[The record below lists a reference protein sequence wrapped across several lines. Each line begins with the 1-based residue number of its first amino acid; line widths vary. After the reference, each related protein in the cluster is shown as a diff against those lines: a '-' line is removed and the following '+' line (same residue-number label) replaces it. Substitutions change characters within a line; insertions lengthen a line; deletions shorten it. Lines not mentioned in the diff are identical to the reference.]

1 MSLLKTFSR
10 LIQRKRIKTRKKS
23 ERAYQKFL
31 KRIAAGIAGLSFLA
45 TTNLALATTITAHDS
60 DTLVQDEGGGKYK
73 VLTGKT
79 SGTNAF
85 NSFSQFNLSSG
96 HNVNLHLPAG
106 TNNLINFVNSQI
118 QIDGTLNAI
127 KDNKIGGNLFFLSS
141 QGLAIG
147 SGGVVNC
154 GAFFAM
160 TPTQDFMDKFVKASS
175 LQVAGNET
183 AIGHI
188 TNRKFVNHNSVVSDD
203 GIPINN
209 DGSIVISGQI
219 NAIDNVALSSHEIT
233 IANGSSITTGITDF
247 SGLVNTSN
255 LPAGCQ
261 TAGLTMTSTD
271 DGNIEIVAIAD
282 NKSKISNVSAYVADE
297 LTTFTKAKAEAKVT
311 VNGTIDAK
319 RDATIEA
326 IAVNG
331 ELDDI
336 DQNFYEYG
344 ENKPLEK
351 YDSAK
356 YLSNINATVE
366 FGTTANVDAKRN
378 LNVNA
383 IARNFYSPSALNIL
397 DLGLSVL
404 GMTSPINLSAE
415 VAIADSKAEV
425 LVKSGAAL
433 HAKEDVKITADSKV
447 DISVGASTAIA
458 KIKKTG
464 GGLSAGAAYTDVN
477 SEANVIIEGSVTA
490 GEGGVTDKGNIT
502 IKAKS
507 TNNMDVTGATKTA
520 NDNAFFA
527 LGAVVS
533 NGSNNSKVEIKNT
546 ATVTAE
552 KDIAITA
559 NTESDISTEAVA
571 ETGNSSHFGVA
582 VNVTDFDSESLVK
595 IYSSLNAN
603 NGNIDINSKNL
614 ILQYRSIART
624 TIGYTLIG
632 QAIANAESNLVSGL
646 FSRTSFT
653 GKFTDNLGES
663 AKNKFKAAGALL
675 FNEGSNNSKIN
686 IGGDIKITADNEVN
700 INSSSI
706 VEDYYLQSVSKAVSK
721 IDNPEGGA
729 HSASAGVM
737 STDLEQ
743 NSTIQFADSTRTGD
757 VCNNLISGKKVDIS
771 SLTKVEYNRIDRLI
785 QGVKDAIEMLNGE
798 VSGETWNGYIT
809 DLKNAWTEVENA
821 FGAIGA
827 EGLTS
832 EKIVKDFMNALGSL
846 PAVPGEVFD
855 LIINGPTAV
864 VRAAA
869 KVVSNASDFLF
880 YRNYINMYVSSAV
893 KGENGD
899 NSSSIGLAGAV
910 GLSNFS
916 SGSEVILGRNTKVE
930 TISPTEDNAI
940 SINAST
946 DIENI
951 GAAGHLIPS
960 TSATSFGGTYYS
972 QNFDSNS
979 NIYVAEGSKLIT
991 NGKDAQIISHNTLN
1005 LTAIGVSS
1013 ALAKGGIE
1021 GMISRQT
1028 GTGNA
1033 GVYFDDE
1040 AYLSARNSLFRVT
1053 DNTDIFNLAG
1063 AAMINSGVGAGV
1075 GVAITDYT
1083 KENLVN
1089 IGDIDKI
1096 YQDKIDEIAE
1106 TDPDTTTNSLYSRV
1120 DGKVSVSEKINAE
1133 AKSTG
1138 DTTTI
1143 GVAGGVAKNDDS
1155 GDDGIVQRMTDKF
1168 DGKLQNISNSI
1179 NSLSSKFGNNITNN
1193 INSQSNENGQHT
1205 NPSFSLSAAGSLGL
1219 NFVKNTTKVDISG
1232 ATLELGALANSNLNA
1247 VAINSSEVKAFGG
1260 AAGIMFQTRK
1270 PDGPSSPGQ
1279 KTVGIAGAIGMNDIE
1294 NTTEAIIENSTINQA
1309 DKVKVFA
1316 VDGGQNIGMGL
1327 GLQVALNSGTADGAY
1342 TIGSSV
1348 SVSSIQN
1355 DVNATFKDNNVNGT
1369 AGLKTDLNIA
1379 AYEGIKQV
1387 TGGVSVTV
1395 GQQKGAIGAAVNVNN
1410 VKNNL
1415 NATIEGGN
1423 YLNINNVQVSAMQAL
1438 TQLNLALTTGIIGG
1452 TPNTCAIMGAM
1463 IYNQVD
1469 NKASA
1474 KIKDANFSTN
1484 GTVKVNSRDYK
1495 KGDAAVSD
1503 FEALL
1508 EPLDTEV
1515 DQFVSTKGEDY
1526 YDVDTSNDVDGTNA
1540 PIVDQELEGSLIV
1553 SGAIAGTV
1561 SDTALGAAV
1570 VINDLNNDFTSEIEN
1585 STITA
1590 SAIEANASVNA
1601 KLISVAAGI
1610 AVSLNNGA
1618 GCGSVVYNDIDSTIN
1633 AGFLRSDLT
1642 AGDIKGQ
1649 ALNGSNLNSIA
1660 GIISA
1665 GAGNAS
1671 VGMAAACNDIT
1682 NTTNAYSYATKLT
1695 GTNIA
1700 DSEVLIDATNNSKI
1714 LNIAAAFGLSAKVGI
1729 AGSVS
1734 VNEITDNT
1742 LAKMDDSYTDEDNT
1756 EHSLPGMT
1764 ISNLYKTT
1772 VSAEDNAKITGLAG
1786 NVAGGGT
1793 CGLGGSVS
1801 NSKINGETGA
1811 YINNANLD
1819 SRDIVIDAYQNSVI
1833 NSWAEGIGG
1842 GGNVAFQGA
1851 VSNTDLNRTVTTQLT
1866 NSDINNNLV
1875 DVAMESDSSGTVTSV
1890 AVAANG
1896 AGQAAVGAGVAVNR
1910 ITDEVS
1916 SEVKESNLTL
1926 AGLSAKSTSGQ
1937 VVKAVGVAG
1946 TIGGSAG
1953 VSGSVGYNRIRTTN
1967 NAFISDNSV
1976 INAQNNVGVIAQ
1988 TDDVLINYGGL
1999 ISIGG
2004 NAGIGAAFSG
2014 NTIEGD
2020 TKAYIKD
2027 STVCALGISDNITT
2041 SSEVSDDAMNN
2052 AFIDDQST
2060 NFDYRLVDQ
2069 REDKTRTGLI
2079 VDSSSTHTMKSFVAN
2094 AAAAGTVAL
2103 SGTVGVNSIEGNTLA
2118 YIKNSNLNTGAGAG
2132 NVYIDASDYTNY
2144 SSFVGSVGG
2153 AGTVGIGA
2161 AVNTNKSNRTTSAY
2175 IEDINAGSKAK
2186 KLSVNAT
2193 GKQGSSS
2200 IVAGLGAAGTVGV
2213 AGTVSTTNF
2222 SGETSATIDSTQIS
2236 VDSAEVASKQFER
2249 SKVNNST
2256 AGVAGYAGVG
2266 GAVAVTTD
2274 KHTVSSKIEDSS
2286 ITMNTTGIGNITVD
2300 AKNETDLHTLSEAVG
2315 GGIVGVAGNVSVNNL
2330 ENTVNAEIN
2339 NSSIGNTGNRS
2350 GHIDIAAEN
2359 DLTLNADLGSVGA
2372 GAVGAGCSVAVNSI
2386 DGKVRTQIDGS
2397 SLYAANAIN
2406 ISANEN
2412 RTIDQKTFTVAA
2424 GGTAASLNVMW
2435 LSSGEVVSDD
2445 NEDGNQELHDA
2456 INAADEANQN
2466 TIDDDKDVLSDDEQ
2480 ANMNGVGGSLT
2491 ADSAGK
2497 SATTIGIGDI
2507 FSGNSST
2514 IDSAA
2519 GEVKISAKENTTAT
2533 MKGGSGAVGATAA
2546 AGASVATLKT
2556 NRNLGVTIHDA
2567 VINAA
2572 TNINIDAEVTGSSDL
2587 DMYQGTAGVFG
2598 GGTAAFGKVETTGN
2612 AITAVSDSNF
2622 STGSGDIEI
2631 KAKDTSSSTSD
2642 SYGLTAGMIA
2652 AGTINSGI
2660 DNSGSTKIN
2669 LSNNQFNA
2677 DNNILIE
2684 AVKDNVV
2691 AANAIGGNIGIFFSG
2706 IGVNSYVN
2714 DTSDSAITMTGNTST
2729 FTGNEITLKAK
2740 NSPEIDSNATS
2751 GAVSSLH
2758 SAGVSVSTVD
2768 IESKATVNVSGGNQ
2782 FDSSKVNF
2790 IGEIDGDSD
2799 VEAEGVSGG
2808 LAGSFGYNE
2817 SRSSN
2822 NAQVHVLIGDNTY
2835 NSLTDL
2841 VVLGKNIV
2849 NQTADTWGLNIGGIL
2864 ASGNNKAKL
2873 TSNTTT
2879 KVSLTG
2885 NTSTATNINS
2895 LDIKAD
2901 SSSIHDIE
2909 ADGNGGGLVSVDGLS
2924 AYAMNDIK
2932 SVTEAILTGKWKIT
2946 ETLNLFATQYDKVK
2960 INADSTKA
2968 TLAGYSGTKTQN
2980 TIDSTTNVYF
2990 AENANIVSGDD
3001 MDFGAINTIGC
3012 NDEDSDPKYAAEGGG
3027 YGGIVVSGAKS
3038 IADITS
3044 KTEVKIGENASLYA
3058 DGNISGDAKTIAD
3071 VKNRVITKG
3080 AGLVANPYAKNDSDF
3095 EIENNVITESG
3106 SNVRTKN
3113 ALQDI
3118 SLAAAEQL
3126 DLKITA
3132 DSDMQGGVGGA
3143 AIADTDYSMDKT
3155 NFIETH
3161 GDLYSTND
3169 INLYTDADSDG
3180 VKNKYFLEA
3189 SAYAYNKH
3197 SAVAIADAH
3206 LDSSTY
3212 QTNKILIE
3220 SDSDLSAVRHVKL
3233 GANKNGGRVKMIEET
3248 GEYTWRGNDID
3259 RNYAST
3265 ASGEGSKNVVFASE
3279 VKVNGNITAGVQNK
3293 VHLTLDGIVDI
3304 EGKAENSSTEPTITS
3319 TIQEYEDQLKLGSI
3333 DYGNALFD
3341 RYQEVSDLADEY
3353 KGTDTGVGYTAE
3365 KERLLDEMKKYGLYD
3380 ESKDAV
3386 ISGYTVQY
3394 VELPSMV
3401 SSGGNVV
3408 IDTYRVRGDGTV
3420 KAQGSPEII
3429 IENNT
3434 NLYTKVND
3442 LNIVDYGGEI
3452 IYNDVSLGD
3461 TASDKFFTLS
3471 YVETNDS
3478 ADSLISVNQ
3487 NWNGTV
3493 QVKDS
3498 SDVIQNVTPLSSV
3511 EINGNV
3517 DNPLGR
3523 VEIFS
3528 AKGDIVIQG
3537 KTANDDA
3544 SISGAE
3550 ISLNAS
3556 NGTIA
3561 QGFTEGIVNIG
3572 GTPEDIYNS
3581 YADTQ
3586 EAIIDGHETSDTT
3599 KTNYGA
3605 VDKTAQSGT
3614 WIAGGS
3620 VYINA
3625 SDINVNGL
3633 IQSGYAEY
3641 TISLSADAQAKINNF
3656 DASYDGSTITTDI
3669 LTTKYKLNSGG
3680 AKLDGGIFKYEVQ
3693 AFYNPQTKE
3702 IILEDIDP
3710 KGGKIYLTGR
3720 ISSTGNGRIFA
3731 ADGSADININNSTQN
3746 EIVLGKVNVGDLEGL
3761 IKITDTAKDLVTEFR
3776 RGTTTTYAIGS
3787 DIKNVSS
3794 VPGVIYTPKSD
3805 LFYNWST
3812 GYNETNWEEW
3822 RKYKD
3827 FSWWGGWSKN
3837 STTIHDWE
3845 NSTNKTGG
3853 SNGTS
3858 NKLDGTYIGTV
3869 SGAGPAYTI
3878 NYENDVGYH
3887 KEWFKRWVTYDN
3899 WTHFSGTQKYKWGES
3914 TGKEVTFQHSLN
3926 ASNNIGIG
3934 FIGSTLGGSINVNS
3948 TKGINLNNNVTG
3960 TTNTQINLTTATG
3973 NITQHAGRIIGDN
3986 VSLTAATGIGSDGQ
4000 INHRSLNDNLNYFSA
4015 TTNSGNIN
4023 LVSTSS
4029 IGKQGDLFIKAIT
4042 DDGNV
4047 NIVNTGS
4054 LYQNAIDGTAKVKGD
4069 RIDLESQYGAIGA
4082 LGVELKIEAGQ
4093 SPTNSAD
4100 TMSASLNAKARDG
4113 IYMNQLTGNMRV
4125 GKIESALGDVY
4136 LKVTNGDL
4144 LNVLPAENTSE
4155 SKTNEL
4161 IDKWVEMG
4169 IINPDGSDNGAQKKA
4184 EAILDYE
4191 NGVKSEFE
4199 NYKGQKE
4206 DYDNDPT
4213 LQKSDAYLDLESKY
4227 SSYASADAYLA
4238 AQDADSDSD
4247 YYKIK
4252 NNIYGWSKDQLLYA
4266 IQDSIIN
4273 PTSGSSQTSEREANI
4288 KGKNIVLDVSN
4299 GGIGKDELA
4308 EEISLVG
4315 IGNNITDL
4323 KKIANSEASD
4333 VTWDEDNDKAT
4344 IKRTTPIGIKI
4355 TAVDGSLTATAQDNI
4370 YIAGATEDPIYVN
4383 NVNSTGGNNIRLLGK
4398 DGVYSTTVITGINN
4412 FSGKDLII
4420 EGGNGAIGTTDRPI
4434 LTDATGKFT
4443 ARAEGLINIF
4453 QNTINALN
4461 VSAIYSGS
4469 NVTIQTLGDLFSVN
4483 TGIQAEDL
4491 GYINANGKLELI
4503 SGGSI
4508 GEVGKGLRFL
4518 SDNIANIEATAI
4530 NNLCLAGQSKS
4541 STTSNLNLKF
4551 ITPVAG
4557 TIEVISAA
4565 TNLILDSLT
4574 SAVTAINLEGKSLIQ
4589 NGAIATADLKVKTAN
4604 GATLDHTD
4612 NLIAQANMTNT
4623 DSGDITLKSK
4633 SPVLVLKDIRNNAEN
4648 GNVNITSEFAIG
4660 ALDTSDITSKGYLTI
4675 AANSGIMVL
4684 NNLVSGADILLNTDY
4699 AVTFNNATAV
4709 GNFVSAT
4716 TQLITHLG
4724 TLTAGGDV
4732 TLTSDLAV
4740 ASNNFDVGGNLNI
4753 TGQNIVINNAVAD
4766 GNLNLNADQTIT
4778 STSKVEAGTDL
4789 NINAGELITLKDA
4802 IAGNNITLNS
4812 QNNAVTVA
4820 SQVKA
4825 GNNVAIDGTFI
4836 TLNNSYGKNFDL
4848 FANNGLI
4855 TIYRL
4860 EATGNFIAKAVNGL
4874 FTAMSLYV
4882 DNDVSIS
4889 ARDGAFACNYIE
4901 GNNINIAA
4909 QNVGLVKAI
4918 ADNDITIETTDGSA
4932 IFSSLYAD
4940 NNVNINI
4947 NNGDGYAALINSGN
4961 DLTINST
4968 GENLT
4973 LGMGNAKHDLTI
4985 SANGS
4990 ILKAGLLTALSNLD
5004 ITAKSM
5010 QILSAMAGELGTIT
5024 ATNGDL
5030 LLVNGISNKDLTINA
5045 ENGKLTAGSLI
5056 TLNDLN
5062 VTAKEFTIGN
5072 ALASGYKSDHMDFA
5086 IENDLVDTLL
5096 SEDFTFS
5103 DLNIDLSHFDQINQ
5117 LDDIIAMIEDGYENA
5132 GIPETFS
5139 EESAREILN
5148 GYTGGNSM
5156 NLTALNGNANI
5167 GIAHAAGDLNVTTEN
5182 GEVEI
5187 GSLNAG
5193 KTLSLTA
5200 KNSTVTAGA
5209 ILSLENLNIIA
5220 DSLDILYAMTGEAA
5234 SLIAE
5239 AGDIKLVNGISN
5251 KDFTVEA
5258 KNGKVTAGS
5267 LITGN
5272 NLNVS
5277 GNELQI
5283 GNALAS
5289 SYKQDYLDFTV
5300 QKEILQSVFDTELGL
5315 DSAMDV
5321 DVDAIKTKIE
5331 EEMTNV
5337 SVPEIFDE
5345 AMVDEILN
5353 GFSGDNSVNL
5363 IANSS
5368 NADIGVG
5375 YAAGDLK
5382 ITANNG
5388 KVTAGNLNAGK
5399 DIKVNANSIDL
5410 TNSLSLENSY
5420 LTSSSIMDIVSAI
5433 TGNDLILNSANGKV
5447 TGKNLVADNNLS
5459 ITSSEGDIDIT
5470 HAETKNGKAD
5480 IKASGG
5486 SILIRQDV
5494 TSNATANLESDQ
5506 GIIAEKIT
5514 SNARATVKSSNGL
5527 IDIESITTNNSDADI
5542 SITNTNGDI
5551 QLTTANAG
5559 RDIIS
5564 NADNGIIEGSNT
5576 TAGHN
5581 INMSAAD
5588 IISQNSTANNDIA
5601 LSASGNINSN
5611 ISNSGNNSNFV
5622 STAGNINL
5630 TDAKANNNIS
5640 IDANQTTDIT
5650 KAEAKNNL
5658 SINGSSVEITQA
5670 ISGSNLNVNANSS
5683 INAQSTAAGTN
5694 LTMTSN
5700 GNITADNTLAGTNL
5714 AMTATGNIN
5723 TNISNA
5729 GNNSSFISTA
5739 GNINIIN
5746 ANTDND
5752 ISIDANQTADI
5763 TKAEAK
5769 NNLSINGS
5777 RVEITQ
5783 AISGSNLNVNA
5794 NSSINA
5800 QSTAAGTNL
5809 TMTSNGNIT
5818 ADNTL
5823 AGKNL
5828 AMTATGNINTN
5839 ISNAGNNS
5847 SFISTAGNINIINAN
5862 TDNDISID
5870 ANQTADITKAEAKN
5884 NLSINGSRV
5893 EITQAISD
5901 SNLNVNANSSINA
5914 QSTAAGAD
5922 LTMTSNGSINTN
5934 ESNAGNDISL
5944 SATENIISNTA
5955 NADRDISMI
5964 TKNIDS
5970 TYANAGRDLMLTA
5983 TNKIITDKL
5992 TAGND
5997 AKLSATNS
6005 IESNVSNSG
6014 NNSSFV
6020 SSAGNIAITNANSSN
6035 DINIDA
6041 ANTAIVTNAEADSNL
6056 SVKGTNVEIDK
6067 AKSGADLSIQ
6077 SETDISLNGTTAGGN
6092 LAVNVSGNING
6103 DKLTAGNS
6111 ILLQATENIVSDNL
6125 KANLDISLNAQNINS
6140 KLAEAGRD
6148 ITLTSSEKITSDK
6161 LIAGNDIKLL
6171 SDGDIKSNISA
6182 ADNDSSFISTSGN
6195 ISITDSKAENNTS
6208 FKAAETVTLT
6218 KAEAKNNLSVD
6229 GKNIELG
6236 QVKSGENLTILSG
6249 SSINLSDINTDGNLS
6264 VSATGD
6270 INGDNLTTGKSI
6282 SLSASENILSDN
6294 LKAGLDI
6301 SLNAQNI
6308 NSKLAN
6314 AGRDILLTAT
6324 EKLVSDILIA
6334 GNNGLLKAAGDI
6346 ESNKSA
6352 TGNNSE
6358 FISTNGNINI
6368 KQANSDNSISFEA
6381 AKTVAVPN
6389 AQTKNNLFI
6398 KGENIEI
6405 DQVNAGANLV
6415 INSENSI
6422 NLNGTTTDGNMSV
6435 TVNKGN
6441 INAKNV
6447 VVQGNID
6454 LKTLFGDI
6462 VAENSKIESANGN
6475 VNLIAGDNGSINVH
6489 ELLARKD
6496 ISGLTE
6502 SGEIMLAKI
6511 NGQNVTLVVE
6521 HGQNAVDID
6530 KANIGNSMKISA
6542 DTVKIKEVAHTG
6554 NDSVLKLGFAG
6565 VDNGALNNVEV
6576 DEISSDIGT
6585 HVDGLWAKNAKLH
6598 SNTDY
6603 FYLKDVYLEDK
6614 GILSNNSLTIS
6625 VYGRNPDLDGS
6636 DIVIF
6641 FTPTGSYKFTDIS
6654 FQNALTE
6661 GGKQTFV
6668 IFHADKDLDITA
6680 KEIGNMDKIS
6690 AEEQRNKVTLNSG
6703 GKQAFINFASPYVTN
6718 LISYSNENLIAGTP
6732 FHPLNESMSLQ
6743 NNQIIYVSSTDEE
6756 NEE

>member
-10 LIQRKRIKTRKKS
+10 LIQRKRTKTREKS
-23 ERAYQKFL
+23 ERAYQKYL

-45 TTNLALATTITAHDS
+45 TTNLSLATTITAHDS
-60 DTLVQDEGGGKYK
+60 DTLVQDEGGGKYT
-73 VLTGKT
+73 VTTGKT
-79 SGTNAF
+79 SGTNGF
-85 NSFSQFNLSSG
+85 NSFSDFNLSSG

-127 KDNKIGGNLFFLSS
+127 KNNKIGGNLFFLSS
-141 QGLAIG
+141 QGLVIG

-160 TPTQDFMDKFVKASS
+160 TPTQDFMDKFVKSDH
-175 LQVAGNET
+175 LDIINNGTE
-183 AIGHI
+183 IGYI
-188 TNRKFVNHNSVVSDD
+188 TSRKFVNHNSVVSDE
-203 GIPINN
+203 GIPVNN
-209 DGSIVISGQI
+209 DGSIIISGQI
-219 NAIDNVALSSHEIT
+219 NAIDNVGLSSHEIT
-233 IANGSSITTGITDF
+233 IANGSSITTGVTDF
-247 SGLVNTSN
+247 TGLVNTSN
-255 LPAGCQ
+255 LPVGCQ
-261 TAGLTMTSTD
+261 TTGLTMTSSD

-282 NKSKISNVSAYVADE
+282 NKDGISAVSEKIANEFTNY
-297 LTTFTKAKAEAKVT
+297 TKAKAEAKVT
-311 VNGTIDAK
+311 VNGIIDAK

-331 ELDDI
+331 ELNEI
-336 DQNFYEYG
+336 DATFHEYG

-356 YLSNINATVE
+356 FVSDINATVE
-366 FGTTANVDAKRN
+366 FGSTANVDAERN
-378 LNVNA
+378 LTVNA
-383 IARNFYSPSALNIL
+383 ISRNFYSPSALNVL

-415 VAIADSKAEV
+415 VAVADSKAEIIV
-425 LVKSGAAL
+425 NSGAAL
-433 HAKEDVKITADSKV
+433 HAKEDVKITADSKA

-464 GGLSAGAAYTDVN
+464 GGLSAGAVYADIN
-477 SEANVIIEGSVTA
+477 SEANVIVKGSVTA
-490 GEGGVTDKGNIT
+490 GEGGVTDKGNID
-502 IKAKS
+502 IQAKS
-507 TNNMDVTGATKTA
+507 TNNMNLTGATKTA

-527 LGAVVS
+527 LGAVIAK
-533 NGSNNSKVEIKNT
+533 GSNKSKVDIQST
-546 ATVTAE
+546 ATITAE
-552 KDIAITA
+552 KDVSIAA
-559 NTESDISTEAVA
+559 NTESDVNTEAVA
-571 ETGNSSHFGVA
+571 ETGNASHFGVA
-582 VNVTDFDSESLVK
+582 VNVTDFVSESK
-595 IYSSLNAN
+595 IKIDSDLNAN
-603 NGNIDINSKNL
+603 NGNIDILSKNL
-614 ILQYRSIART
+614 ILQYRSIARS

-646 FSRTSFT
+646 FSKSSFT
-653 GKFTDNLGES
+653 GKFTDNLGS
-663 AKNKFKAAGALL
+663 TTGNKFKAAGAIL
-675 FNEGSNNSKIN
+675 FNEGSNNSTIN
-686 IGGDIKITADNEVN
+686 IGSDVKINAKNEIDIKAK
-700 INSSSI
+700 SI
-706 VEDYYLQSVSKAVSK
+706 VEDYNLQSVSKAVSK
-721 IDNPEGGA
+721 IDGPPGGA
-729 HSASAGVM
+729 NSASAGIM

-743 NSTIQFADSTRTGD
+743 NAIIQLADSTRTGD
-757 VCNNLISGKKVDIS
+757 ICNAGITGKKVDITT
-771 SLTKVEYNRIDRLI
+771 LTKVEYNRIARLI
-785 QGVKDAIEMLNGE
+785 QGVKDAWKALEGQ
-798 VSGETWNGYIT
+798 VSAETWNGYIA
-809 DLKNAWTEVENA
+809 DLKSAWNDFETKTSS
-821 FGAIGA
+821 FGAAHLTA
-827 EGLTS
+827 EQT
-832 EKIVKDFMNALGSL
+832 IKDFMSALGSI
-846 PAVPGEVFD
+846 PAVPIEVLD
-855 LIINGPTAV
+855 MIINGPTAV

-869 KVVSNASDFLF
+869 EVVSNASDFLF
-880 YRNYINMYVSSAV
+880 YRNYINMYVSSAI

-899 NSSSIGLAGAV
+899 SASNIGLAGAV
-910 GLSNFS
+910 GLNDFTSR
-916 SGSEVILGRNTKVE
+916 SEVILGRNTNIE
-930 TISPTEDNAI
+930 TISPTEDTAI

-960 TSATSFGGTYYS
+960 TSATSFGGTYFS
-972 QNFDSNS
+972 QDFDSSS
-979 NIYVAEGSKLIT
+979 NIYVAEGSRLIT
-991 NGKDAQIISHNTLN
+991 NGKDAQFISNNDLQ

-1013 ALAKGGIE
+1013 ALAKGGVE

-1096 YQDKIDEIAE
+1096 YQDRIDEISE
-1106 TDPDTTTNSLYSRV
+1106 TDPDTTTNSIYNIV

-1138 DTTTI
+1138 DITAV

-1193 INSQSNENGQHT
+1193 INSQSNKNGQHT

-1232 ATLELGALANSNLNA
+1232 ATLELGALADSNINA
-1247 VAINSSEVKAFGG
+1247 IAINSSEVKAFAG

-1279 KTVGIAGAIGMNDIE
+1279 KTVGIAGAVGMNDIE
-1294 NTTEAIIENSTINQA
+1294 NTTEAIIKDSVINQS

-1316 VDGGQNIGMGL
+1316 VNGGQSIGMGL
-1327 GLQVALNSGTADGAY
+1327 GLQLSANSGTAEGAY
-1342 TIGSSV
+1342 TLGSSV
-1348 SVSSIQN
+1348 SVSSIDN
-1355 DVNATFKDNNVNGT
+1355 NVKATFKDNTVNGT
-1369 AGLKTDLNIA
+1369 AGLKTDLNVA
-1379 AYEGIKQV
+1379 AYEGAKQI
-1387 TGGVSVTV
+1387 TGGVSVTI
-1395 GQQKGAIGAAVNVNN
+1395 GQQKGAIGTAVNVNT
-1410 VKNNL
+1410 VKNSL
-1415 NATIEGGN
+1415 SATIEGGN
-1423 YLNINNVQVSAMQAL
+1423 YLNLNNIQVSALQAL
-1438 TQLNLALTTGIIGG
+1438 TQINAAFTAGIIGG
-1452 TPNTCAIMGAM
+1452 TPNTVALMGAM
-1463 IYNQVD
+1463 VYNSVD
-1469 NKASA
+1469 NEATA
-1474 KIKDANFSTN
+1474 RIKDANFSTA

-1508 EPLDTEV
+1508 DPLDTEV

-1526 YDVDTSNDVDGTNA
+1526 YDVDTSNDVDGTND
-1540 PIVDQELEGSLIV
+1540 PIADQELEGSLIV

-1561 SDTALGAAV
+1561 SDTALGAGV
-1570 VINDLNNDFTSEIEN
+1570 VINDLNNDFTSEIE
-1585 STITA
+1585 SCTITA

-1618 GCGSVVYNDIDSTIN
+1618 GCGSIVYNDIDSTIN

-1695 GTNIA
+1695 GTNVA

-1714 LNIAAAFGLSAKVGI
+1714 LNIAAAFGVSAKVGI

-1742 LAKMDDSYTDEDNT
+1742 IAKIDDSYTDEDNT

-1801 NSKINGETGA
+1801 NSKITGKTGA
-1811 YINNANLD
+1811 YINDANLD
-1819 SRDIVIDAYQNSVI
+1819 SRNVVINAYQNSVI

-1851 VSNTDLNRTVTTQLT
+1851 VSNTDLNRTATTQLT

-1875 DVAMESDSSGTVTSV
+1875 DVAMEADSSGTVTSV

-1910 ITDEVS
+1910 ITDKVS

-1967 NAFISDNSV
+1967 SAFISDNSV
-1976 INAQNNVGVIAQ
+1976 INAQNNIGVITQ

-2027 STVCALGISDNITT
+2027 STVSALGLSDNITT
-2041 SSEVSDDAMNN
+2041 SSEVSDDAINN

-2060 NFDYRLVDQ
+2060 NLDYKLIDK

-2132 NVYIDASDYTNY
+2132 DVYIDASDYTNY

-2153 AGTVGIGA
+2153 AGTLGIGA
-2161 AVNTNKSNRTTSAY
+2161 AVNTNKTNRTTSAY
-2175 IEDINAGSKAK
+2175 IEDINASSKAK

-2222 SGETSATIDSTQIS
+2222 SGETSATIDSSQIA
-2236 VDSAEVASKQFER
+2236 VDSAEVTSRQFER

-2266 GAVAVTTD
+2266 GAVSVTTD

-2315 GGIVGVAGNVSVNNL
+2315 GGLVGVAGNVSVNNL

-2339 NSSIGNTGNRS
+2339 SSSIGNTGNRS
-2350 GHIDIAAEN
+2350 GQIDIAAEN
-2359 DLTLNADLGSVGA
+2359 DLTLSADLGSVGA

-2435 LSSGEVVSDD
+2435 LSSGEVVSND

-2456 INAADEANQN
+2456 IDAADEANKN
-2466 TIDDDKDVLSDDEQ
+2466 TIDDDNDALTDDEQ

-2514 IDSAA
+2514 INSAA
-2519 GEVKISAKENTTAT
+2519 GEVNISAKENTTAT

-2622 STGSGDIEI
+2622 TTGSGDIAI

-2691 AANAIGGNIGIFFSG
+2691 ATNAIGGNLGIFFSG

-2714 DTSDSAITMTGNTST
+2714 DTSDSAITMTSNNSV
-2729 FTGNEITLKAK
+2729 FTGDEITLKAK

-2751 GAVSSLH
+2751 GALSFLH

-2768 IESKATVNVSGGNQ
+2768 IESKATVNISGGNQ
-2782 FDSSKVNF
+2782 FDSAKVNF

-2808 LAGSFGYNE
+2808 ISSSFGYNE

-2822 NAQVHVLIGDNTY
+2822 NAQVNVLIGDNTY

-2873 TSNTTT
+2873 TSDTTT

-2885 NTSTATNINS
+2885 NSSTATNINS

-2901 SSSIHDIE
+2901 SSSIHDLE
-2909 ADGNGGGLVSVDGLS
+2909 ADGNGGGLVSADGLS

-2932 SVTEAILTGKWKIT
+2932 SVTEAILSGKWKIT

-2960 INADSTKA
+2960 INADSVKA
-2968 TLAGYSGTKTQN
+2968 TLAGYSGTKAKN
-2980 TIDSTTNVYF
+2980 TINSTTEVYF
-2990 AENANIVSGDD
+2990 AENADIVSGDD

-3012 NDEDSDPKYAAEGGG
+3012 NDEDNDPKYAAEGGG
-3027 YGGIVVSGAKS
+3027 YGGIAISGTKS
-3038 IADITS
+3038 ITDVTS
-3044 KTEVKIGENASLYA
+3044 KTKVKVGQNANLSA
-3058 DGNISGDAKTIAD
+3058 DGNISGDAKTIAN

-3080 AGLVANPYAKNDSDF
+3080 AGIIATPVAINDSDF

-3106 SNVRTKN
+3106 SNIRTKN

-3126 DLKITA
+3126 DLTITA

-3143 AIADTDYSMDKT
+3143 AIADTDYSMNKT
-3155 NFIETH
+3155 NFIVTY

-3197 SAVAIADAH
+3197 SAVAMADAH
-3206 LDSSTY
+3206 LNSSTY

-3220 SDSDLSAVRHVKL
+3220 SASDLSAVRHIKL

-3265 ASGEGSKNVVFASE
+3265 TSGEGSKNVVFGSE
-3279 VKVNGNITAGVQNK
+3279 VKVNGNVTAGIQNK

-3304 EGKAENSSTEPTITS
+3304 EGKAENSSTEPTVTS
-3319 TIQEYEDQLKLGSI
+3319 TIQEYEDQIKLGSI

-3353 KGTDTGVGYTAE
+3353 KGTDAGVGYTAE

-3380 ESKDAV
+3380 EAKDAV

-3408 IDTYRVRGDGTV
+3408 IDAYRVRGDGSI

-3429 IENNT
+3429 INNNT
-3434 NLYTKVND
+3434 NLYTKIND

-3452 IYNDVSLGD
+3452 IYNEVSLGN
-3461 TASDKFFTLS
+3461 TAATTLSTLS

-3498 SDVIQNVTPLSSV
+3498 SDVIQNVTPLSSI

-3523 VEIFS
+3523 VEFFT

-3537 KTANDDA
+3537 KTAKDDA

-3572 GTPEDIYNS
+3572 GTPEDIYKT

-3586 EAIIDGHETSDTT
+3586 EALIDGNETTDTT
-3599 KTNYGA
+3599 DKSFGTVN
-3605 VDKTAQSGT
+3605 KTAQSGT

-3641 TISLSADAQAKINNF
+3641 TISLSADAQTKINNF
-3656 DASYDGSTITTDI
+3656 DASYDGSNITTDI

-3710 KGGKIYLTGR
+3710 QGGKIYLTGR

-3776 RGTTTTYAIGS
+3776 RETTTTYAIGS

-3812 GYNETNWEEW
+3812 GYDETNWEEW

-3845 NSTNKTGG
+3845 NSSNKIGG
-3853 SNGTS
+3853 ANGTS

-3869 SGAGPAYTI
+3869 AGAGPDYTI
-3878 NYENDVGYH
+3878 NYKNDVGYH

-3899 WTHFSGTQKYKWGES
+3899 WTHFSGTQKFKWGES

-3926 ASNNIGIG
+3926 ASNNIGIS

-3960 TTNTQINLTTATG
+3960 TTNTQINLTTAAG
-3973 NITQHAGRIIGDN
+3973 SITQHAGRIIGDN
-3986 VSLTAATGIGSDGQ
+3986 VSLSASTGIGSDGQ

-4029 IGKQGDLFIKAIT
+4029 IGKQGDLFIKATT

-4054 LYQNAIDGTAKVKGD
+4054 LYQNAIDATAKVKGH

-4082 LGVELKIEAGQ
+4082 LGVELKVEAGQ

-4100 TMSASLNAKARDG
+4100 TMSASLNTKARDG
-4113 IYMNQLTGNMRV
+4113 IYMNQISGDMRV

-4144 LNVLPAENTSE
+4144 LNVLPADNTSE

-4161 IDKWVEMG
+4161 IDKWIEMG
-4169 IINPDGSDNGAQKKA
+4169 IINPDGSNNSAQVKA
-4184 EAILDYE
+4184 EAILNYE

-4252 NNIYGWSKDQLLYA
+4252 NNVYGWSKDQLLYA

-4288 KGKNIVLDVSN
+4288 KGKNIVLDVAN

-4308 EEISLVG
+4308 EEISLVN
-4315 IGNNITDL
+4315 IGDNLTDL
-4323 KKIANSEASD
+4323 KKIANSEAAD

-4355 TAVDGSLTATAQDNI
+4355 TAADGSLTATAQDNI

-4383 NVNSTGGNNIRLLGK
+4383 NINSTGDNNIRLLGK

-4420 EGGNGAIGTTDRPI
+4420 EGGDGSIGTADRPI

-4491 GYINANGKLELI
+4491 GYINASGKLELI

-4541 STTSNLNLKF
+4541 STVSNLNLKF

-4589 NGAIATADLKVKTAN
+4589 NGAIATAGLKVKTAN

-4633 SPVLVLKDIRNNAEN
+4633 SPVLVLKDISNNAEN

-4684 NNLVSGADILLNTDY
+4684 NNLISGADILLNTDY

-4724 TLTAGGDV
+4724 TLTAGGNV

-4753 TGQNIVINNAVAD
+4753 TGQNIVINRAEAD
-4766 GNLNLNADQTIT
+4766 GNISLNADQTMT
-4778 STSKVEAGTDL
+4778 AAGNLQAGTD
-4789 NINAGELITLKDA
+4789 ITVNAGELITLYDA
-4802 IAGNNITLNS
+4802 VAGNNITLNS

-4825 GNNVAIDGTFI
+4825 GNDVDIDGTFI
-4836 TLNNSYGKNFDL
+4836 TLPGSNKANNVDL

-4855 TIYRL
+4855 TIYRF
-4860 EATGNFIAKAVNGL
+4860 ETTGDFIAKATNGL
-4874 FTAMSLYV
+4874 ITAISLYV
-4882 DNDVSIS
+4882 GNNVFIN
-4889 ARDGAFACNYIE
+4889 AYDGAFASNIIE
-4901 GNNINIAA
+4901 AGNDIMIGAKSI
-4909 QNVGLVKAI
+4909 GLVKAV
-4918 ADNDITIETTDGSA
+4918 ADNDIKIYSADGAA
-4932 IFSSLYAD
+4932 IFSTLYAD
-4940 NNVNINI
+4940 NDVKIKV
-4947 NNGDGYAALINSGN
+4947 NNGDAYAALINSGR
-4961 DLTINST
+4961 DIQIQTT

-4973 LGMGNAKHDLTI
+4973 LGMGNAKRNLEI
-4985 SANGS
+4985 SADNS
-4990 ILKAGLLTALSNLD
+4990 IFKAGLLTALNNLD
-5004 ITAKSM
+5004 ITAKTM
-5010 QILSAMAGELGTIT
+5010 EILSAMAGELGTIT

-5030 LLVNGISNKDLTINA
+5030 LLVNGISNKDLTVNA
-5045 ENGKLTAGSLI
+5045 QNGKLTAGSLV
-5056 TLNDLN
+5056 TANNLN
-5062 VTAKEFTIGN
+5062 VTAQEITIGN
-5072 ALASGYKSDHMDFA
+5072 ALASGYKNDHMDFA
-5086 IENDLVDTLL
+5086 VEDDLVNTLL
-5096 SEDFTFS
+5096 DEDFTFS
-5103 DLNIDLSHFDQINQ
+5103 DLNIDLNHFDNINQ
-5117 LDDIIAMIEDGYENA
+5117 LDDIVAMIEAGYEEA
-5132 GIPETFS
+5132 GLPKTF
-5139 EESAREILN
+5139 EEQSAREILN

-5182 GEVEI
+5182 GQVEI

-5209 ILSLENLNIIA
+5209 ILSLENLNVIA

-5258 KNGKVTAGS
+5258 QNGKVTAGS

-5289 SYKQDYLDFTV
+5289 SYKEDYLDFTV
-5300 QKEILQSVFDTELGL
+5300 QEEILQSVFDTELGL

-5321 DVDAIKTKIE
+5321 DIDALKAKIE
-5331 EEMTNV
+5331 DEMANV
-5337 SVPEIFDE
+5337 SVPELFDE
-5345 AMVDEILN
+5345 TTINEILS
-5353 GFSGDNSVNL
+5353 GFTGDNSVTMT
-5363 IANSS
+5363 ANTG

-5375 YAAGDLK
+5375 YAAGNLN

-5388 KVTAGNLNAGK
+5388 KATAGNLNAGK
-5399 DIKVNANSIDL
+5399 NIKVNAGSIDL

-5420 LTSSSIMDIVSAI
+5420 LTSAGIMDIVSAI
-5433 TGNDLILNSANGKV
+5433 TGNDLVLTSADGKI
-5447 TGKNLVADNNLS
+5447 TGENLIADNNLS
-5459 ITSSEGDIDIT
+5459 ITSNQGNIDVN
-5470 HAETKNGKAD
+5470 HAETKNGKAE
-5480 IKASGG
+5480 IKTSGG

-5494 TSNATANLESDQ
+5494 TSNTSVNLESNQ
-5506 GIIAEKIT
+5506 GIVAEKII
-5514 SNARATVKSSNGL
+5514 SNAQATVKNTNGL
-5527 IDIESITTNNSDADI
+5527 IDIESIETNNSDADI

-5559 RDIIS
+5559 RDLIINANNGTINSS
-5564 NADNGIIEGSNT
+5564 NIAAAQNINMNAGTDINTQNT
-5576 TAGHN
+5576 TAGANLTMTANGN
-5581 INMSAAD
+5581 INSMSSNAGNNSSMVSRAGD
-5588 IISQNSTANNDIA
+5588 IIITEANANNDISIEA
-5601 LSASGNINSN
+5601 ANTAAVTKAKAENNASAKGSNLEITQITAGKNISLIADNTINSSSVIAGQDISMSAQAINSKSANAAQDISINAQNVSSTNADAGRNISFTATNINSDNLSANNDITLTATENIISN
-5611 ISNSGNNSNFV
+5611 ISNSGNNSSFISSNGDI
-5622 STAGNINL
+5622 TITEANAGNNLNLEGFGTVTAPKATANDISISGAQIEIDQVKSTRDFTISSENSINLFGTEAGSNLSVTVNNGNIVADNLNAGSNLSLSANENITSNNLNAGQGINL
-5630 TDAKANNNIS
+5630 TAKEIDSTLANAGQDINMNATGNIDSKNSVSGNNSNLTSTNGNITVTEARS
-5640 IDANQTTDIT
+5640 DKDINLEAAETITINSANAQND
-5650 KAEAKNNL
+5650 L
-5658 SINGSSVEITQA
+5658 SVKGKELA
-5670 ISGSNLNVNANSS
+5670 IGQIESGSNLN
-5683 INAQSTAAGTN
+5683 
-5694 LTMTSN
+5694 
-5700 GNITADNTLAGTNL
+5700 
-5714 AMTATGNIN
+5714 
-5723 TNISNA
+5723 
-5729 GNNSSFISTA
+5729 
-5739 GNINIIN
+5739 
-5746 ANTDND
+5746 
-5752 ISIDANQTADI
+5752 
-5763 TKAEAK
+5763 
-5769 NNLSINGS
+5769 
-5777 RVEITQ
+5777 
-5783 AISGSNLNVNA
+5783 
-5794 NSSINA
+5794 
-5800 QSTAAGTNL
+5800 
-5809 TMTSNGNIT
+5809 
-5818 ADNTL
+5818 
-5823 AGKNL
+5823 
-5828 AMTATGNINTN
+5828 
-5839 ISNAGNNS
+5839 
-5847 SFISTAGNINIINAN
+5847 
-5862 TDNDISID
+5862 
-5870 ANQTADITKAEAKN
+5870 
-5884 NLSINGSRV
+5884 
-5893 EITQAISD
+5893 
-5901 SNLNVNANSSINA
+5901 
-5914 QSTAAGAD
+5914 
-5922 LTMTSNGSINTN
+5922 
-5934 ESNAGNDISL
+5934 
-5944 SATENIISNTA
+5944 
-5955 NADRDISMI
+5955 
-5964 TKNIDS
+5964 
-5970 TYANAGRDLMLTA
+5970 
-5983 TNKIITDKL
+5983 
-5992 TAGND
+5992 
-5997 AKLSATNS
+5997 
-6005 IESNVSNSG
+6005 
-6014 NNSSFV
+6014 
-6020 SSAGNIAITNANSSN
+6020 
-6035 DINIDA
+6035 
-6041 ANTAIVTNAEADSNL
+6041 
-6056 SVKGTNVEIDK
+6056 
-6067 AKSGADLSIQ
+6067 IQ
-6077 SETDISLNGTTAGGN
+6077 SENSLELQGPTAGGN
-6092 LAVNVSGNING
+6092 LSVTVNNG
-6103 DKLTAGNS
+6103 TLTA
-6111 ILLQATENIVSDNL
+6111 DNL
-6125 KANLDISLNAQNINS
+6125 N
-6140 KLAEAGRD
+6140 
-6148 ITLTSSEKITSDK
+6148 
-6161 LIAGNDIKLL
+6161 AGN
-6171 SDGDIKSNISA
+6171 
-6182 ADNDSSFISTSGN
+6182 
-6195 ISITDSKAENNTS
+6195 
-6208 FKAAETVTLT
+6208 
-6218 KAEAKNNLSVD
+6218 
-6229 GKNIELG
+6229 
-6236 QVKSGENLTILSG
+6236 
-6249 SSINLSDINTDGNLS
+6249 
-6264 VSATGD
+6264 
-6270 INGDNLTTGKSI
+6270 SI
-6282 SLSASENILSDN
+6282 SLSASQNIVSDN

-6301 SLNAQNI
+6301 SLSAQNI
-6308 NSKLAN
+6308 NSKLAD
-6314 AGRDILLTAT
+6314 AGRDILFTAT

-6334 GNNGLLKAAGDI
+6334 GNNAILK
-6346 ESNKSA
+6346 A
-6352 TGNNSE
+6352 TGNIDSNTSTSGNNSSFTSANE
-6358 FISTNGNINI
+6358 NITINKATAGN
-6368 KQANSDNSISFEA
+6368 SMSFEA
-6381 AKTVAVPN
+6381 AKDVNLPEAEATNDISIKAKNVYVDNVKSGRDFEIESGN
-6389 AQTKNNLFI
+6389 AITLDNFQ
-6398 KGENIEI
+6398 
-6405 DQVNAGANLV
+6405 
-6415 INSENSI
+6415 
-6422 NLNGTTTDGNMSV
+6422 TDGNFKV
-6435 TVNKGN
+6435 KVNSGN
-6441 INAKNV
+6441 VNAKNV
-6447 VVQGNID
+6447 TAGGNIT
-6454 LKTLFGDI
+6454 LESLFGDI
-6462 VAENSKIESANGN
+6462 LAENTKIESTAGN
-6475 VNLIAGDNGSINVH
+6475 VNLIANGEINVH
-6489 ELLARKD
+6489 ELLAQKD
-6496 ISGLTE
+6496 ITGISE
-6502 SGEIMLAKI
+6502 NDEIKLARI
-6511 NGQNVTLVVE
+6511 NGQNVTLIVKHDQKNVS
-6521 HGQNAVDID
+6521 ID
-6530 KANIGNSMKISA
+6530 EANIGTSMKITA
-6542 DTVKIKEVAHTG
+6542 DTVNVKKINHTG
-6554 NDSVLKLGFAG
+6554 ETGPVKVGFAG
-6565 VDNGALNNVEV
+6565 INEKALTEVEIE
-6576 DEISSDIGT
+6576 EINSNIGT
-6585 HVDGLWAKNAKLH
+6585 YIDGLWAANAQIH

-6603 FYLKDVYLEDK
+6603 FYFKNAYLEDK
-6614 GILSNNSLTIS
+6614 GLFSNNNFTVS
-6625 VYGRNPDLDGS
+6625 VYGRNPVLDGS
-6636 DIVIF
+6636 DVVLF
-6641 FTPTGSYKFTDIS
+6641 FTPIGGYSFTDIS
-6654 FQNALTE
+6654 FQHILSTGGNFRYVIYHASKELKGINKDMTSIDKIAAETQNKQGALESGGNMGLIFQDGLGGFGHQGSSAQIPEGPLVEVPTGEHGSLVQAGDDLPQDNEVGTSGENGNNRPLIQAGEGEGAGDHAQQGHEDGNRKSVSQFRNAGQTGDFFASEISNTQIADAFSSNLQTFSSLVNCSFIEAQTQDAMGTSDKTAALSSPANALL
-6661 GGKQTFV
+6661 K
-6668 IFHADKDLDITA
+6668 KL
-6680 KEIGNMDKIS
+6680 
-6690 AEEQRNKVTLNSG
+6690 EE
-6703 GKQAFINFASPYVTN
+6703 
-6718 LISYSNENLIAGTP
+6718 
-6732 FHPLNESMSLQ
+6732 LQ
-6743 NNQIIYVSSTDEE
+6743 
-6756 NEE
+6756 